1 MKMQKHIC
9 LFSSFLISLLV
20 LSSCSKK
27 TKESSIDPFNYA
39 IVKKVKGEKAAVVS
53 AHPLASEVGKLIL
66 EKGGNAIDASIAMQY
81 ALAVVYPNAGNI
93 GGGGFMV
100 YYDKDGNNHT
110 IDFREKAPLAAH
122 KDMYLNEEG
131 NAVSTMSQ
139 DGHLSVGVPGTVGG
153 LFLAHKKFGRLPM
166 QDLVAPAIKLAKE
179 GFAITEMEAKG
190 LENVAKDFVKY
201 STVSSAFL
209 KDEKWQAG
217 DVLIQEDLANT
228 LQRIS
233 DQGQAGFYEGETA
246 ALIVAEMKRGGGIIT
261 LEDLKNYQPIERE
274 PVEFSYKN
282 FHIVSMGLPSSGGVL
297 LQQMFGMLEAYPI
310 KEYGFQSVEA
320 VQLMVEISR
329 RAYAD
334 RTEHMGDPD
343 FVSVPLNKLL
353 DKEYILHRMSDFT
366 PGKATL
372 SSAVEG
378 GLVQVEEKEETTHL
392 SVVDEEGNAVSV
404 TTTINGLYGSRVVVG
419 GAGFILNNEMD
430 DFSAKPGAPN
440 LFGLLGTESN
450 AIEPGKR
457 MLSTMTPTIVLKN
470 KKPYLVLG
478 TPGGSTILTSV
489 FQTIINIIE
498 FELSVE
504 DAINKPK
511 FHHQWQPDLIFI
523 EEGFSESVKNN
534 LEEMG
539 YKFKVRSPIG
549 QTEVIMI
556 SDQGVEAVGDKRGDD
571 SAAGY

>member
-1 MKMQKHIC
+1 MRKHIC
-9 LFSSFLISLLV
+9 LFASLLLSLLV
-20 LSSCSKK
+20 FSSCSEK
-27 TKESSIDPFNYA
+27 TKEPTIDPFYYT
-39 IVKKVKGEKAAVVS
+39 IVKKVNGEKAAVVS

-66 EKGGNAIDASIAMQY
+66 KKGGNAIDASIAMQY

-100 YYDKDGNNHT
+100 YHDKHGYNHT
-110 IDFREKAPLAAH
+110 IDFREQAPLAAH
-122 KDMYLNEEG
+122 KDMFLDKEG

-139 DGHLSVGVPGTVGG
+139 DGHLSVGIPGTVGG

-166 QDLVAPAIKLAKE
+166 QDLLAPAIKLAKE

-190 LENVAKDFVKY
+190 LERVAKDFQKY
-201 STVSSAFL
+201 STVASAFL
-209 KDEKWQAG
+209 KEEKWQAG

-246 ALIVAEMKRGGGIIT
+246 DLIVAEMKGGGGIIT
-261 LEDLKNYQPIERE
+261 LEDLKNYEPIERE
-274 PVEFSYKN
+274 PVEFSYKGYD
-282 FHIVSMGLPSSGGVL
+282 IVSMGLPSSGGVL
-297 LQQMFGMLEAYPI
+297 LQQMLGMLEAYPI

-353 DKEYILHRMSDFT
+353 DKDYILQRMSDFT

-372 SSAVEG
+372 SSVVQG
-378 GLVQVEEKEETTHL
+378 GLSLAQEKEETTHL

-470 KKPYLVLG
+470 KKPFLVLG

-498 FELSVE
+498 FDLSVE

-511 FHHQWQPDLIFI
+511 FHHQWQPDLIYI

-556 SDQGVEAVGDKRGDD
+556 FDQGIVAVGDKRGDD

>member
-27 TKESSIDPFNYA
+27 TKEPSIDPFNYA

-404 TTTINGLYGSRVVVG
+404 TTTINGLYGSRIVVG

>member
-1 MKMQKHIC
+1 MKMRKHIC
-9 LFSSFLISLLV
+9 LFASFLLSLLV
-20 LSSCSKK
+20 FSSCSEK
-27 TKESSIDPFNYA
+27 TKEPTIDPFNYS
-39 IVKKVKGEKAAVVS
+39 IVKKVNGEKAAVVS

-66 EKGGNAIDASIAMQY
+66 KKGGNAIDASIAMQY

-100 YYDKDGNNHT
+100 CHDKHGYNHT
-110 IDFREKAPLAAH
+110 IDFREQAPLAAH
-122 KDMYLNEEG
+122 KDMFLDKEG

-139 DGHLSVGVPGTVGG
+139 DGHLSVGIPGTVGG

-190 LENVAKDFVKY
+190 LERVAKDFQKY
-201 STVSSAFL
+201 STVASAFL
-209 KDEKWQAG
+209 KEEKWQAG

-246 ALIVAEMKRGGGIIT
+246 DLIVAEMKRGGGIIT
-261 LEDLKNYQPIERE
+261 LEDLKNYEPIERE
-274 PVEFSYKN
+274 PVEFSYKGYD
-282 FHIVSMGLPSSGGVL
+282 IVSMGLPSSGGVL
-297 LQQMFGMLEAYPI
+297 LQQMLRMLEAYPI

-353 DKEYILHRMSDFT
+353 DKDYILQRMSDFT

-372 SSAVEG
+372 SSVVQG
-378 GLVQVEEKEETTHL
+378 GLSLAQEKEETTHL

-470 KKPYLVLG
+470 KKPFLVLG

-498 FELSVE
+498 FDLSVK

-511 FHHQWQPDLIFI
+511 FHHQWQPDLIYI

-556 SDQGVEAVGDKRGDD
+556 FDQGIVAVGDKRGDD

>member
-27 TKESSIDPFNYA
+27 TKEPSIDPFNYA

-556 SDQGVEAVGDKRGDD
+556 SDQEIEAVGDKRGDD

>member
-27 TKESSIDPFNYA
+27 TKEPSIDPFNYA

-392 SVVDEEGNAVSV
+392 SVVDEGGNAVSV

>member
-1 MKMQKHIC
+1 MKMQKHLYLLSS
-9 LFSSFLISLLV
+9 LFVSLIV
-20 LSSCSKK
+20 FSSCSQKA
-27 TKESSIDPFNYA
+27 KEPFIDPFNYS
-39 IVKKVKGEKAAVVS
+39 IVKKVEAENAAVVS
-53 AHPLASEVGKLIL
+53 AHPLASEVGKQILI
-66 EKGGNAIDASIAMQY
+66 KGGNAIDASIAMQY
-81 ALAVVYPNAGNI
+81 ALAVVFPNAGNI

-100 YYDKDGNNHT
+100 LHDKYGNSHT

-122 KDMYLNEEG
+122 KDMFLDEDG
-131 NAVSTMSQ
+131 NAVATISQ

-153 LFLAHKKFGRLPM
+153 LFLAHRKFGKLPM
-166 QDLVAPAIKLAKE
+166 KELIEPSIKLARE

-190 LENVAKDFVKY
+190 LERVANDFRKY
-201 STVSSAFL
+201 STTPSAFI
-209 KDEKWQAG
+209 KEEKWQVG
-217 DVLIQEDLANT
+217 DILVQEDLANT
-228 LQRIS
+228 LQRIC
-233 DQGQAGFYEGETA
+233 DEGEAGFYEGETA
-246 ALIVAEMKRGGGIIT
+246 DLIVAEMARGGGIIT
-261 LEDLKNYQPIERE
+261 LDDLKNYKPVERE
-274 PVEFSYKN
+274 PVQFSYKEYD
-282 FHIVSMGLPSSGGVL
+282 IVSMGLPSSGGVL
-297 LQQMFGMLEAYPI
+297 LQQMFGMLEVYPI

-329 RAYAD
+329 RAFAD

-343 FVSVPLNKLL
+343 FVSVPLDKLL
-353 DKEYILHRMSDFT
+353 DREYILQRISDFT
-366 PGKATL
+366 PGKPTP
-372 SSAVEG
+372 SSAVKG
-378 GLVQVEEKEETTHL
+378 GLMQLQEKEETTHL

-450 AIEPGKR
+450 AIEPEKR
-457 MLSTMTPTIVLKN
+457 MLSTMTPTIVLKD
-470 KKPYLVLG
+470 KKPFLVLG

-489 FQTIINIIE
+489 FQAIINIIE
-498 FELSVE
+498 FDLSVE

-511 FHHQWQPDLIFI
+511 FHHQWQPDLIYI
-523 EEGFSESVKNN
+523 EEGFSETVKNS

-539 YKFKVRSPIG
+539 YEFKRRSPIG

-556 SDQGVEAVGDKRGDD
+556 SDKVIEAVGDKRGDD

>member
-27 TKESSIDPFNYA
+27 TKEPSIDPFNYA

-450 AIEPGKR
+450 AIEPRKR

>member
-1 MKMQKHIC
+1 MKIQKH
-9 LFSSFLISLLV
+9 LYLLSGLLV
-20 LSSCSKK
+20 SLIVFSSCSQRA
-27 TKESSIDPFNYA
+27 KESFIDPFNYS
-39 IVKKVKGEKAAVVS
+39 IVKKVEAEKAAVVS
-53 AHPLASEVGKLIL
+53 AHPLASEVGKQIL
-66 EKGGNAIDASIAMQY
+66 LKGGNAIDASIAMQY

-100 YYDKDGNNHT
+100 LHDKDGNNHT

-122 KDMYLNEEG
+122 KDMFLDEDG
-131 NAVSTMSQ
+131 NAVSSISQ

-153 LFLAHKKFGRLPM
+153 LFLAHRKFGKLPM
-166 QDLVAPAIKLAKE
+166 KDLIEPSIKLARE

-190 LENVAKDFVKY
+190 LERFAKDFRKY
-201 STVSSAFL
+201 STAPSAFI
-209 KDEKWQAG
+209 KEEKWQAG
-217 DVLIQEDLANT
+217 DVLVQADLANT
-228 LQRIS
+228 LQRIC
-233 DQGQAGFYEGETA
+233 DHGEAGFYEGETA
-246 ALIVAEMKRGGGIIT
+246 DLIVAEMARGGGIIT
-261 LEDLKNYQPIERE
+261 LDDLKNYEPVERE
-274 PVEFSYKN
+274 PVQFSYKEYD
-282 FHIVSMGLPSSGGVL
+282 IISMGLPSSGGVL
-297 LQQMFGMLEAYPI
+297 LQQMFGMLDVYPI

-329 RAYAD
+329 RVYAD

-343 FVSVPLNKLL
+343 FVSVPLDKLL
-353 DKEYILHRMSDFT
+353 DREYILQRISDFT
-366 PGKATL
+366 PGKPTP
-372 SSAVEG
+372 SSAVQG
-378 GLVQVEEKEETTHL
+378 GLMQPQEKEETTHL

-457 MLSTMTPTIVLKN
+457 MLSTMTPTIVLKD
-470 KKPYLVLG
+470 KKPFLVLG

-489 FQTIINIIE
+489 FQAIVNIIE
-498 FELSVE
+498 FDLSVE
-504 DAINKPK
+504 EAINKPK
-511 FHHQWQPDLIFI
+511 FHHQWQPDLIYI
-523 EEGFSESVKNN
+523 EEGFPETVRNS

-549 QTEVIMI
+549 QTEIIMI
-556 SDQGVEAVGDKRGDD
+556 SDKGIEAVGDKRGDD

>member
-27 TKESSIDPFNYA
+27 TKEPSIDPFNYA

-66 EKGGNAIDASIAMQY
+66 EKGGNAIDASIAMQH

-100 YYDKDGNNHT
+100 YCDKDGNNHT

>member
-1 MKMQKHIC
+1 MQKHIY
-9 LFSSFLISLLV
+9 LLSSLLV
-20 LSSCSKK
+20 SLIVFSSCMQKAN
-27 TKESSIDPFNYA
+27 ESFIDPFNYSV
-39 IVKKVKGEKAAVVS
+39 VKKVEAEKAAVVS
-53 AHPLASEVGKLIL
+53 AHPLASEVGKQILI
-66 EKGGNAIDASIAMQY
+66 KGGNAIDASIAMQY
-81 ALAVVYPNAGNI
+81 ALAVVFPNAGNI

-100 YYDKDGNNHT
+100 LHDKDGNNHT

-122 KDMYLNEEG
+122 KNMYLNEEG
-131 NAVSTMSQ
+131 NAVAAISQ

-153 LFLAHKKFGRLPM
+153 LFLAHRKFGKLPM
-166 QDLVAPAIKLAKE
+166 KDLIEPSIKLARE

-190 LENVAKDFVKY
+190 LERLAKDFQKY
-201 STVSSAFL
+201 STIGSAFQ
-209 KDEKWQAG
+209 KEEKWQAG

-228 LQRIS
+228 LQRIC
-233 DQGQAGFYEGETA
+233 DEGEAGFYEGETA
-246 ALIVAEMKRGGGIIT
+246 NLIVAEMARGGGIIT
-261 LEDLKNYQPIERE
+261 LDDLKNYKPIERE
-274 PVEFSYKN
+274 PIQFSYKEYD
-282 FHIVSMGLPSSGGVL
+282 IVSMGLPSSGGVL
-297 LQQMFGMLEAYPI
+297 LQQIFGMLEAYPI
-310 KEYGFQSVEA
+310 KEYGFQSIEA

-329 RAYAD
+329 RAFAD

-343 FVSVPLNKLL
+343 FVSVPLDKLL
-353 DKEYILHRMSDFT
+353 DKEYILQRMSDFT
-366 PGKATL
+366 PGKPTP
-372 SSAVEG
+372 SSAVKG
-378 GLVQVEEKEETTHL
+378 GLMQPQEKEETTHL

-457 MLSTMTPTIVLKN
+457 MLSTMTPTIVLKD
-470 KKPYLVLG
+470 KKPFLVLG

-489 FQTIINIIE
+489 FQAIINIIE
-498 FELSVE
+498 FDLSVE

-511 FHHQWQPDLIFI
+511 FHHQWQPDLIYI
-523 EEGFSESVKNN
+523 EEGFPETVKNS

-556 SDQGVEAVGDKRGDD
+556 SDKGIEAVGDKRGDD

>member
-27 TKESSIDPFNYA
+27 TKEPSIDPFNYA

>member
-1 MKMQKHIC
+1 MKMRKHIC
-9 LFSSFLISLLV
+9 LFASFLLSLLV
-20 LSSCSKK
+20 FSEQDEK
-27 TKESSIDPFNYA
+27 TKEPTIDPFNYS
-39 IVKKVKGEKAAVVS
+39 IVKKVNGEKAAVVS

-66 EKGGNAIDASIAMQY
+66 KKGGNAIDASIAMQY

-100 YYDKDGNNHT
+100 CHDKHGYNHT
-110 IDFREKAPLAAH
+110 IDFREQAPLAAH
-122 KDMYLNEEG
+122 KDMYLDKEG

-139 DGHLSVGVPGTVGG
+139 DGHLSVGIPGTVGG

-166 QDLVAPAIKLAKE
+166 QDLLAPAIKLAKE

-190 LENVAKDFVKY
+190 LERVAKDFQKY
-201 STVSSAFL
+201 STVASAFL
-209 KDEKWQAG
+209 KEEKWQAG

-246 ALIVAEMKRGGGIIT
+246 DLIVAEMKGGGGIIT
-261 LEDLKNYQPIERE
+261 LEDLKNYEPIERE
-274 PVEFSYKN
+274 PVEFSYKGYD
-282 FHIVSMGLPSSGGVL
+282 IVSMGLPSSGGVL
-297 LQQMFGMLEAYPI
+297 LQQMLGMLEAYPI

-353 DKEYILHRMSDFT
+353 DKDYILQRMSDFT

-372 SSAVEG
+372 SSVVQG
-378 GLVQVEEKEETTHL
+378 GLSLAQEKEETTHL

-470 KKPYLVLG
+470 KKPFLVLG

-498 FELSVE
+498 FDLSVE

-511 FHHQWQPDLIFI
+511 FHHQWQPDLIYI

-556 SDQGVEAVGDKRGDD
+556 FDQGIVAVGDKRGDD

>member
-27 TKESSIDPFNYA
+27 TKEPSIDPFNYA

-217 DVLIQEDLANT
+217 DVLIQEDLANS

>member
-1 MKMQKHIC
+1 M
-9 LFSSFLISLLV
+9 
-20 LSSCSKK
+20 
-27 TKESSIDPFNYA
+27 
-39 IVKKVKGEKAAVVS
+39 
-53 AHPLASEVGKLIL
+53 ASWRC
-66 EKGGNAIDASIAMQY
+66 
-81 ALAVVYPNAGNI
+81 
-93 GGGGFMV
+93 F
-100 YYDKDGNNHT
+100 
-110 IDFREKAPLAAH
+110 
-122 KDMYLNEEG
+122 
-131 NAVSTMSQ
+131 
-139 DGHLSVGVPGTVGG
+139 
-153 LFLAHKKFGRLPM
+153 
-166 QDLVAPAIKLAKE
+166 
-179 GFAITEMEAKG
+179 
-190 LENVAKDFVKY
+190 
-201 STVSSAFL
+201 
-209 KDEKWQAG
+209 
-217 DVLIQEDLANT
+217 IQEDLANT

>member
-27 TKESSIDPFNYA
+27 TKEPSIDPFNYA

-100 YYDKDGNNHT
+100 YHDKDGNNHT

-122 KDMYLNEEG
+122 KDMYLSEEG

>member
-27 TKESSIDPFNYA
+27 TKEPSIDPFNYA

-353 DKEYILHRMSDFT
+353 DKEYVLQRMSDFT

>member
-27 TKESSIDPFNYA
+27 TKEPSIDPFNYA

-353 DKEYILHRMSDFT
+353 DKEYIL
-366 PGKATL
+366 
-372 SSAVEG
+372 
-378 GLVQVEEKEETTHL
+378 
-392 SVVDEEGNAVSV
+392 
-404 TTTINGLYGSRVVVG
+404 LY
-419 GAGFILNNEMD
+419 
-430 DFSAKPGAPN
+430 
-440 LFGLLGTESN
+440 
-450 AIEPGKR
+450 
-457 MLSTMTPTIVLKN
+457 PTA
-470 KKPYLVLG
+470 Y
-478 TPGGSTILTSV
+478 
-489 FQTIINIIE
+489 
-498 FELSVE
+498 
-504 DAINKPK
+504 
-511 FHHQWQPDLIFI
+511 
-523 EEGFSESVKNN
+523 
-534 LEEMG
+534 
-539 YKFKVRSPIG
+539 
-549 QTEVIMI
+549 
-556 SDQGVEAVGDKRGDD
+556 
-571 SAAGY
+571 

>member
-27 TKESSIDPFNYA
+27 TKEPSIDPFNYA

-523 EEGFSESVKNN
+523 EEGFSESVKSN

>member
-1 MKMQKHIC
+1 MQKHIY
-9 LFSSFLISLLV
+9 LLSSLLV
-20 LSSCSKK
+20 SLIVFSSCMQKAN
-27 TKESSIDPFNYA
+27 ESFIDPFNYSV
-39 IVKKVKGEKAAVVS
+39 VKKVEAEKAAVVS
-53 AHPLASEVGKLIL
+53 AHPLASEVGKQILI
-66 EKGGNAIDASIAMQY
+66 KGGNAIDASIAMQY
-81 ALAVVYPNAGNI
+81 ALAVVFPNAGNI

-100 YYDKDGNNHT
+100 LHDKDGNNHT

-122 KDMYLNEEG
+122 KNMYLNEEG
-131 NAVSTMSQ
+131 NAVAAISQ
-139 DGHLSVGVPGTVGG
+139 DGHLSVGVAGTVGG
-153 LFLAHKKFGRLPM
+153 LFLAHRKFGKLPM
-166 QDLVAPAIKLAKE
+166 KDLIEPSIKLARE

-190 LENVAKDFVKY
+190 LERLAKDFQKY
-201 STVSSAFL
+201 STIGSAFQ
-209 KDEKWQAG
+209 KEEKWQAG

-228 LQRIS
+228 LQRIC
-233 DQGQAGFYEGETA
+233 DEGEAGFYEGETA
-246 ALIVAEMKRGGGIIT
+246 NLIVAEMARGGGIIT
-261 LEDLKNYQPIERE
+261 LDDLKNYKPIERE
-274 PVEFSYKN
+274 PIQFSYKEYD
-282 FHIVSMGLPSSGGVL
+282 IVSMGLPSSGGVL

-310 KEYGFQSVEA
+310 KEYGFQSIEA

-329 RAYAD
+329 RAFAD

-343 FVSVPLNKLL
+343 FVSVPLDKLL
-353 DKEYILHRMSDFT
+353 DKEYILQRMSDFT
-366 PGKATL
+366 PGKPTP
-372 SSAVEG
+372 SSAVKG
-378 GLVQVEEKEETTHL
+378 GLMQPQEKEETTHL

-457 MLSTMTPTIVLKN
+457 MLSTMTPTIVLKD
-470 KKPYLVLG
+470 KKPFLVLG

-489 FQTIINIIE
+489 FQTIVNIVE
-498 FELSVE
+498 FDFSVE

-511 FHHQWQPDLIFI
+511 FHHQWQPDLIYI
-523 EEGFSESVKNN
+523 EEGFPETVKNS

-556 SDQGVEAVGDKRGDD
+556 SDKGIEAVGDKRGDD